1 VLFLD
6 LDKFKPVNDIYGH
19 QAGDE
24 ILVNVAKRLTNC
36 LREGDFVGRR
46 GGDEFQ
52 IITGPLRRPEDAR
65 PIAEKVVA
73 VLNETFEVKGH
84 IVDVGASVGVAL
96 YPDDGVTAMDLVNSA
111 DTAMY
116 QVKASGRNA
125 VGFA

>member
-1 VLFLD
+1 
-6 LDKFKPVNDIYGH
+6 
-19 QAGDE
+19 
-24 ILVNVAKRLTNC
+24 
-36 LREGDFVGRR
+36 
-46 GGDEFQ
+46 
-52 IITGPLRRPEDAR
+52 
-65 PIAEKVVA
+65 VA

-111 DTAMY
+111 DTTMY